1 MSRRQPAMVSR
12 MILSSQRLSFR
23 PRGRLAAPSALAL
36 IVAAS
41 LAGPAWAQTQPLPTV
56 PSTPQPPYETQPE
69 QTAPAPAPATPVP
82 AQDSQPDAESALP
95 SPATETLGDPPPPDI
110 APAPMGQT
118 AAPGSQTPAAPV
130 TGQAVAPAPNTGT
143 VTRILVRGNQRV
155 DQTTILS
162 YLPIQPGDTVD
173 PVTLDVAVRTLQR
186 TQLFSNVQ
194 IGLQNGDLI
203 GDQPG
208 GVRRQFGPERGA
220 AA

>member
-56 PSTPQPPYETQPE
+56 PSTPQPPY
-69 QTAPAPAPATPVP
+69 
-82 AQDSQPDAESALP
+82 DSQPDAESALP

-162 YLPIQPGDTVD
+162 YLPIQPGDSCF
-173 PVTLDVAVRTLQR
+173 PMSKSACRTA
-186 TQLFSNVQ
+186 T
-194 IGLQNGDLI
+194 
-203 GDQPG
+203 
-208 GVRRQFGPERGA
+208 
-220 AA
+220 